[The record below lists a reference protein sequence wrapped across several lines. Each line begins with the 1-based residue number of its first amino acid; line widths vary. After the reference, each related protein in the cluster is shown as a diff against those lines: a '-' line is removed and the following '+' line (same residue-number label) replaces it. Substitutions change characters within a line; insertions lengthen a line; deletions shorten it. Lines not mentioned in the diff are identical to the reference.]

1 MVKKN
6 GNKLTIPSIKID
18 AISSLIDDKK
28 KIPVPWFE
36 AYVAQTVKAIEE
48 AFRYKAKRTILTGI
62 KGDIEKG
69 KFTLLEWPKMIEL
82 IQSAIE
88 NNKIKG
94 ATWEKIEE
102 RRISIDYIDELV
114 KIADKDT
121 HLIISSCPEIYFEK
135 LIKSCG
141 VNPNIHL
148 TFARN
153 NDINELF
160 SIKRKEKKK
169 KKKKQTKKKQTK
181 KKTKKKPNKQ
191 KK

>member
-6 GNKLTIPSIKID
+6 GNKLSIPSIKID

-48 AFRYKAKRTILTGI
+48 AFRYKAKRIILTGI
-62 KGDIEKG
+62 KGDIKKG

-82 IQSAIE
+82 IQEAVE

-94 ATWEKIEE
+94 ATWETIEE
-102 RRISIDYIDELV
+102 RRISIDHIDELV
-114 KIADKDT
+114 KRADKDT
-121 HLIISSCPEIYFEK
+121 HLIISSCPQIHFEK

-141 VNPNIHL
+141 VNPSIHL

-153 NDINELF
+153 DDINELF

-169 KKKKQTKKKQTK
+169 KKKKKQTKKKQR
-181 KKTKKKPNKQ
+181 KTKQRKKN
-191 KK
+191 